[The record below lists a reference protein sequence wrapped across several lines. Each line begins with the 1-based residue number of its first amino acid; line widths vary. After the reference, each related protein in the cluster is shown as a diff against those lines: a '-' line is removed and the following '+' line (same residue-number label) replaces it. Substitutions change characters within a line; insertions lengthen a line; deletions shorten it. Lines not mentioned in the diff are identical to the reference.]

1 MIAWVLF
8 LAAPQTAP
16 LPPEESA
23 RRLHL
28 PEGFRATVFAAEP
41 DLVQPIAFTLDD
53 RGRLWAVE
61 SRSYPNWLPPG
72 AEGRDRILVFED
84 ADGDGRFDVRRVF
97 HDRLANVS
105 GIALGFGGVWLCATP
120 YLLFIPDRDG
130 DDRPDGPPEI
140 VLDGWNLK
148 GRHNVA
154 SKPTW
159 GPDGWLYGGHGI
171 LSTSLVGPPGAPA
184 AERTALNCGV
194 WRFHPVRRR
203 FEAVAHGTT
212 NPWGL
217 DWDETGELFI
227 TNCVIQHLW
236 HVVPGAHYERMY
248 GQDVTAPNLYA
259 LMPAASDHLHWAGG
273 RWQDARGQERHLEH
287 GGGHA
292 HAGALI
298 YLESAWP
305 ARYRGTLFTVNLH
318 GRRVQNDLLE
328 PRASTYV
335 GRHGP
340 DFLRAE
346 DPWFR
351 GLDLQA
357 GPDGNVYLSD
367 WNDTG
372 ECHDYDRAE
381 TETGR
386 IFKIHYGPPRKVE
399 SDPSRAGD
407 AELVALLGRAD
418 EWRARRARRILQ
430 ERAAAGR
437 LEGGTARALEEMFR
451 AETSGPRRL
460 RALWALYAAEGLS
473 EALLAEALGAPQE
486 EVRVWGLRLAADG
499 GPPPDSLRP
508 RMLEMAAR
516 DPSPRVRRAL
526 AETLRRLSPPERF
539 PIAER
544 LAARAEDAEDPHLP
558 LLLWYALEPAAAADP
573 ARAAEL
579 LSRTRLP
586 LVRRFLARRLASY

>member
-1 MIAWVLF
+1 MMACLLL
-8 LAAPQTAP
+8 LAASQAAP
-16 LPPEESA
+16 LAPEESA
-23 RRLHL
+23 RRLNL

-41 DLVQPIAFTLDD
+41 DLVQPIAFALDD
-53 RGRLWAVE
+53 RGRVWAVE
-61 SRSYPNWLPPG
+61 SRSYPDWLPPG
-72 AEGRDRILVFED
+72 TEGRDRILIFED
-84 ADGDGRFDVRRVF
+84 RDGDGRFDSRRVF

-105 GIALGFGGVWLCATP
+105 GLALGFGGVWLCATP
-120 YLLFIPDRDG
+120 YLLFIPDRDA

-140 VLDGWNLK
+140 LLDGWNLK

-154 SKPTW
+154 SKPSW

-171 LSTSLVGPPGAPA
+171 LSTSLVGPPGAPDGA
-184 AERTALNCGV
+184 RTAINCGV
-194 WRFHPVRRR
+194 WRYHPVRRR

-217 DWDETGELFI
+217 DWDEAGELFI

-298 YLESAWP
+298 YLEDTWP

-328 PRASTYV
+328 PRGSTYR

-357 GPDGNVYLSD
+357 GPDGNVFLSD

-386 IFKIHYGPPRKVE
+386 LFKISYGPSRRVE
-399 SDPSRAGD
+399 VDLARAAD
-407 AELVALLGRAD
+407 ADLVARLAGRA
-418 EWRARRARRILQ
+418 EWFARRARRILQ
-430 ERAAAGR
+430 ERAAEGR
-437 LEGGTARALEEMFR
+437 LEAGTIRALEARFR
-451 AETSGPRRL
+451 AETSAPRKL
-460 RALWALYAAEGLS
+460 RVLWALHATGGLS
-473 EALLAEALGAPQE
+473 EALLAEALAVPE
-486 EVRVWGLRLAADG
+486 EDVRAWALRLAADL
-499 GPPPDSLRP
+499 GPPPESLRP
-508 RMLEMAAR
+508 LLLERAER

-526 AETLRRLSPPERF
+526 VEVLRRLPPRERF

-544 LAARAEDAEDPHLP
+544 LAVRAEDAEDPHLP

-579 LSRTRLP
+579 LSRTRWP
-586 LVRRFLARRLASY
+586 LLRRFLARRLASY

>member
-1 MIAWVLF
+1 MIAWILPALV
-8 LAAPQTAP
+8 QSGP

-23 RRLHL
+23 RRLNL

-72 AEGRDRILVFED
+72 SQGSDRILIFED
-84 ADGDGRFDVRRVF
+84 ADGDGRFDTRRVF

-120 YLLFIPDRDG
+120 YLLFIADRDG
-130 DDRPDGPPEI
+130 DDRPDGPPE
-140 VLDGWNLK
+140 VLLDGWNPK
-148 GRHNVA
+148 ARHNIA
-154 SKPTW
+154 SKPSW

-171 LSTSLVGPPGAPA
+171 LATSLVGPPGAPA
-184 AERTALNCGV
+184 DQRVAINCGV

-217 DWDETGELFI
+217 DWDASGELFI

-273 RWQDARGQERHLEH
+273 RWQDARGQDRHLEY

-292 HAGALI
+292 HVGALV
-298 YLESAWP
+298 YLEDAWP

-328 PRASTYV
+328 PRGSTFA

-381 TETGR
+381 TDTGR
-386 IFKIHYGPPRKVE
+386 IFKIHYGPPRKAE
-399 SDPSRAGD
+399 ADPARAAD
-407 AELVALLGRAD
+407 EALVALLRGPS
-418 EWRARRARRILQ
+418 EWFARRARRLLQ

-437 LEGGTARALEEMFR
+437 LEAGTPRALLEMFR
-451 AETSGPRRL
+451 AERSAPRRL
-460 RALWALYAAEGLS
+460 RALWALHAVGRLS
-473 EALLAEALGAPQE
+473 EALLGEALEAREE
-486 EVRVWGLRLAADG
+486 EVRVWALRLAADA
-499 GPPPDSLRP
+499 GPPPESLRP
-508 RMLEMAAR
+508 RLLDLAGR

-526 AETLRRLSPPERF
+526 VETLRRLPPRERF
-539 PIAER
+539 PVLER

-558 LLLWYALEPAAAADP
+558 LMLWYALEPAAAVDP
-573 ARAAEL
+573 SRAAAL

-586 LVRRFLARRLASY
+586 LVRRFLARRLTSY